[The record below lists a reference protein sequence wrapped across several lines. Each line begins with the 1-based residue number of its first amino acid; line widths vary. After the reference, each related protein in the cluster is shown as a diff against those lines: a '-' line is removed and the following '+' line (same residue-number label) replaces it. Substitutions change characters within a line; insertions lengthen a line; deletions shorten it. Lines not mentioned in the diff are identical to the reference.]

1 MRFNRRSLRF
11 TLRPVHFPLYWQW
24 VLIIFKPPLFTFSP
38 FTWCL
43 ICTFL
48 YHISHDCG
56 SISHTKPKT
65 MDDPTSLV
73 SLDNS
78 CGAGWLSAHSS
89 YYSPRS
95 RGRRGTVEMADLT
108 EYFRFDWIFSG
119 AVLEI
124 CDTSISW
131 VISTIQSNHAHQPD
145 APTQNTIQQFIIS
158 TLIHNLSIN
167 NLCLTWK
174 GKPPRNL
181 NDHQRSYTNYSYWSC
196 LL

>member
-78 CGAGWLSAHSS
+78 CGAGWLSAQSS

-95 RGRRGTVEMADLT
+95 RGRRGRWKWRIWLT
-108 EYFRFDWIFSG
+108 IFDSTDYFRGLTWRSDFSIWRWR
-119 AVLEI
+119 LEI
-124 CDTSISW
+124 LIL
-131 VISTIQSNHAHQPD
+131 QPRLILSAALVPALK
-145 APTQNTIQQFIIS
+145 APLVSLQ
-158 TLIHNLSIN
+158 
-167 NLCLTWK
+167 
-174 GKPPRNL
+174 P
-181 NDHQRSYTNYSYWSC
+181 
-196 LL
+196 

>member
-119 AVLEI
+119 AVLGYSKI
-124 CDTSISW
+124 FLIPDIYHRVPPRALRNLLPLHTQW
-131 VISTIQSNHAHQPD
+131 RLLPPAWQPW
-145 APTQNTIQQFIIS
+145 N
-158 TLIHNLSIN
+158 
-167 NLCLTWK
+167 TWK
-174 GKPPRNL
+174 PSPTANL
-181 NDHQRSYTNYSYWSC
+181 PK
-196 LL
+196 

>member
-48 YHISHDCG
+48 DHISHDCG

-73 SLDNS
+73 SLDNA

-119 AVLEI
+119 AVLG
-124 CDTSISW
+124 
-131 VISTIQSNHAHQPD
+131 P
-145 APTQNTIQQFIIS
+145 
-158 TLIHNLSIN
+158 
-167 NLCLTWK
+167 
-174 GKPPRNL
+174 
-181 NDHQRSYTNYSYWSC
+181 QRSGELGALNLFVD
-196 LL
+196 LLRVRQYFGV

>member
-108 EYFRFDWIFSG
+108 DYFRFDWLFSG
-119 AVLEI
+119 ADLETPGPASL
-124 CDTSISW
+124 DS
-131 VISTIQSNHAHQPD
+131 
-145 APTQNTIQQFIIS
+145 
-158 TLIHNLSIN
+158 LK
-167 NLCLTWK
+167 LT
-174 GKPPRNL
+174 PLALTP
-181 NDHQRSYTNYSYWSC
+181 SFTSC
-196 LL
+196 LENLIPVVLRVTAID

>member
-1 MRFNRRSLRF
+1 MRLNRRSLRF

-56 SISHTKPKT
+56 SISHTKPET

-119 AVLEI
+119 AVLEVGGLY
-124 CDTSISW
+124 W
-131 VISTIQSNHAHQPD
+131 EFHLRVRVFHQKKS
-145 APTQNTIQQFIIS
+145 QKCSYVVSNTI
-158 TLIHNLSIN
+158 LNRLSEDI
-167 NLCLTWK
+167 WWFS
-174 GKPPRNL
+174 G
-181 NDHQRSYTNYSYWSC
+181 NDGGTVKY
-196 LL
+196 

>member
-119 AVLEI
+119 AVLDM
-124 CDTSISW
+124 CGY
-131 VISTIQSNHAHQPD
+131 VLQ
-145 APTQNTIQQFIIS
+145 S
-158 TLIHNLSIN
+158 TLRFRWRFFTNVYHM
-167 NLCLTWK
+167 
-174 GKPPRNL
+174 PPTFGVL
-181 NDHQRSYTNYSYWSC
+181 NWP
-196 LL
+196 

>member
-1 MRFNRRSLRF
+1 MRFDRRSLRF

-108 EYFRFDWIFSG
+108 EYFRFDWLFSG
-119 AVLEI
+119 AVLVLAAV
-124 CDTSISW
+124 SQLFLLSP
-131 VISTIQSNHAHQPD
+131 V
-145 APTQNTIQQFIIS
+145 
-158 TLIHNLSIN
+158 LNLPI
-167 NLCLTWK
+167 
-174 GKPPRNL
+174 RDHL
-181 NDHQRSYTNYSYWSC
+181 NCMHIVGN
-196 LL
+196 

>member
-1 MRFNRRSLRF
+1 MRFNRGSLRF

-119 AVLEI
+119 AVLAI
-124 CDTSISW
+124 MI
-131 VISTIQSNHAHQPD
+131 
-145 APTQNTIQQFIIS
+145 FF
-158 TLIHNLSIN
+158 L
-167 NLCLTWK
+167 
-174 GKPPRNL
+174 L
-181 NDHQRSYTNYSYWSC
+181 NSSAKFTFKMLAQNYSPANYCRRYARWSPNHTYIGSEDPGPRIF
-196 LL
+196 